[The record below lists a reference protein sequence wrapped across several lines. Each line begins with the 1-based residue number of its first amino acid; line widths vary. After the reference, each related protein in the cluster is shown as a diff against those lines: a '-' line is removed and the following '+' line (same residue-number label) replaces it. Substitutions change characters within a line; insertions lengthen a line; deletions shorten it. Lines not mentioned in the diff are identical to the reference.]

1 LHTVDV
7 VPPRSS
13 RHTPPPIEPP
23 SRDHFTWDMTP
34 ISSALDS
41 SYHSAIPRKQRRF
54 ATGWVEHSKYIPHGH
69 IEELSL
75 DRPTN
80 YETSCVQR
88 PRPFEHPYSN
98 MLPPDTTP
106 PPTPDQRFVPLP
118 PVHADDYASDWN
130 AHQHPSSIEQQNQ
143 DEGDDFDESV
153 LLLIRDCVNATQEML
168 SMLCTSF
175 PDSRSHRT
183 AELQARVEA
192 YYRLV
197 HASLHAVQRATG
209 HLDTIDKSPSRLKLT
224 DMLFSI
230 HRTLTKL
237 LKLADS
243 TLLGVYWPLDINK
256 VTQKLQGYSNKLS
269 NVFSTISASL
279 DKLPSH
285 SRRRSHD
292 NDRPQM
298 NQRAMEQLV
307 YVTGARN
314 RPFSCCDEMALS
326 RMARRRASTSM

>member
-1 LHTVDV
+1 MLGSSGERLVSASVRCRPSHHRHSASAASFSDSTSALFQSRLVSCNTNALGLLVDPLHTVDV
-7 VPPRSS
+7 FPPRSS

-168 SMLCTSF
+168 SVRLFPCLVWLVCTQSF
-175 PDSRSHRT
+175 S
-183 AELQARVEA
+183 
-192 YYRLV
+192 
-197 HASLHAVQRATG
+197 
-209 HLDTIDKSPSRLKLT
+209 HLDA
-224 DMLFSI
+224 MHF
-230 HRTLTKL
+230 
-237 LKLADS
+237 
-243 TLLGVYWPLDINK
+243 
-256 VTQKLQGYSNKLS
+256 
-269 NVFSTISASL
+269 
-279 DKLPSH
+279 LP
-285 SRRRSHD
+285 
-292 NDRPQM
+292 
-298 NQRAMEQLV
+298 
-307 YVTGARN
+307 
-314 RPFSCCDEMALS
+314 
-326 RMARRRASTSM
+326 